1 MTDPYGLGSI
11 RNYQVGEA
19 GLVIATGR
27 VEAKLDRLLA
37 WPYADQEHRKL
48 AQHLEKEKMHLLT
61 FLRCPGLAATNHE
74 AERALRGLVIARKVW
89 GGSRT
94 ARGARTQSVLMSVLR
109 TCRQQEQA
117 ALPHLIRLQ
126 QMRQGVVPVLV
137 DADVDARS
145 GSERE
150 PDHEEIVYRLNEH
163 TSIHPACAIALCH
176 LVAGQAR
183 RTKSAVLG
191 ISVPPRVR
199 IFRKSR
205 RGAADRGSCRA
216 TRPIFIQAD

>member
-1 MTDPYGLGSI
+1 MPSPNVGCARSKLRDRHGRGE
-11 RNYQVGEA
+11 VGEA
-19 GLVIATGR
+19 GLGIATGR

-48 AQHLEKEKMHLLT
+48 AQHLEKERMHLFT

-117 ALPHLIRLQ
+117 ALRHLIRLQ
-126 QMRQGVVPVLV
+126 QMRQAGVL
-137 DADVDARS
+137 DLIG
-145 GSERE
+145 GS
-150 PDHEEIVYRLNEH
+150 P
-163 TSIHPACAIALCH
+163 
-176 LVAGQAR
+176 
-183 RTKSAVLG
+183 
-191 ISVPPRVR
+191 
-199 IFRKSR
+199 
-205 RGAADRGSCRA
+205 
-216 TRPIFIQAD
+216 